1 MLTGYDDF
9 IAELSRQTLL
19 EELQDKLPTERKIEH
34 GLNMITKKKWKYQ
47 VPVPMIPG

>member
-1 MLTGYDDF
+1 MARSSVEEIEIMLTGYDDF

-34 GLNMITKKKWKYQ
+34 GLNMITKKK
-47 VPVPMIPG
+47 